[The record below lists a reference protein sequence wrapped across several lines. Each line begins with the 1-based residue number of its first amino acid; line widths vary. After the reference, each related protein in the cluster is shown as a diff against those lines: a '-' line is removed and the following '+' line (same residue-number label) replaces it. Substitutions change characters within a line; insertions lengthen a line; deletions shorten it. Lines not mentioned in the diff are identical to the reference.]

1 LLFILAEWGCGLS
14 LSRPEQGVK
23 KESLC
28 LKALKNNREIK
39 GAATKKQR
47 NDYNVIGQSHLIKMV
62 MI

>member
-1 LLFILAEWGCGLS
+1 
-14 LSRPEQGVK
+14 
-23 KESLC
+23 